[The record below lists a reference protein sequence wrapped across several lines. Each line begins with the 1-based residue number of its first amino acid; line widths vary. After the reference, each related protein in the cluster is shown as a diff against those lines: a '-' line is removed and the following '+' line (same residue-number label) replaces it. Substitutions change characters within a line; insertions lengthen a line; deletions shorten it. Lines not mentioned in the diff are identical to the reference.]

1 MTTFNTDFIFNKHQ
15 RCGHSHHTFDF
26 IFDVRKRKS
35 QSYQHIIIIIIMII
49 IIIIIIIM
57 VIIIPLVQ
65 TLTTRDC
72 KGPQTKMPK
81 NVEPIKT

>member
-15 RCGHSHHTFDF
+15 RYGHNHHTFDF

-35 QSYQHIIIIIIMII
+35 QSYQHLII
-49 IIIIIIIM
+49 IIIIIIII
-57 VIIIPLVQ
+57 VIIIIPLVQ
-65 TLTTRDC
+65 TLTTGDC

>member
-49 IIIIIIIM
+49 IIIIIIM

>member
-49 IIIIIIIM
+49 IIIIM

>member
-35 QSYQHIIIIIIMII
+35 QSYQHIIIIIIII
-49 IIIIIIIM
+49 IIVI
-57 VIIIPLVQ
+57 IIIPLVQ